1 MNTEYDSTILLLCLK
16 PDKAG
21 KRQEDITTLDLCQ
34 QFLKYG
40 QLKKILI
47 FSRKFNLKAFL
58 EYSSKEE
65 AKKAINTLNKKIN
78 LNLGHIKLFFS
89 SQSQITPNSSQQ
101 DYWCEKG
108 NFDQTSDNINQKDK
122 TKEHLQKEKIFTRKV
137 DNSCSETV
145 VSEVKTV
152 KRPYQT
158 HKRSLF
164 SLKSL
169 ELRKGSEFKVK
180 TKQTE
185 QPKNLMSP
193 SKVVLISN
201 TADVFETVQQVYNLF
216 SNFGSIK
223 TIILMKNLQKVL
235 IEYYYRES
243 AKQAIINVS
252 GTEINNTTLKVN
264 YSKYEHIDVD
274 RSRRTS
280 NSSLYNEIMV
290 LEEKDLSYTQ
300 GIGQSVSNTLLFTF
314 KQENRIS
321 ITDVCAFT
329 ERLGEP
335 AYISYNETDKDKA
348 FRVEFKN
355 KAIAMKIMSKYQGV
369 VVKGCKANLRFN

>member
-108 NFDQTSDNINQKDK
+108 NFDQTSDTINQKDK
-122 TKEHLQKEKIFTRKV
+122 PKEHLQNEKIFTRKV
-137 DNSCSETV
+137 DNSCSETT

-158 HKRSLF
+158 LKRSLF

-169 ELRKGSEFKVK
+169 
-180 TKQTE
+180 TE
-185 QPKNLMSP
+185 K
-193 SKVVLISN
+193 
-201 TADVFETVQQVYNLF
+201 
-216 SNFGSIK
+216 
-223 TIILMKNLQKVL
+223 
-235 IEYYYRES
+235 R
-243 AKQAIINVS
+243 
-252 GTEINNTTLKVN
+252 
-264 YSKYEHIDVD
+264 
-274 RSRRTS
+274 
-280 NSSLYNEIMV
+280 
-290 LEEKDLSYTQ
+290 LS
-300 GIGQSVSNTLLFTF
+300 V
-314 KQENRIS
+314 
-321 ITDVCAFT
+321 
-329 ERLGEP
+329 
-335 AYISYNETDKDKA
+335 
-348 FRVEFKN
+348 
-355 KAIAMKIMSKYQGV
+355 
-369 VVKGCKANLRFN
+369 